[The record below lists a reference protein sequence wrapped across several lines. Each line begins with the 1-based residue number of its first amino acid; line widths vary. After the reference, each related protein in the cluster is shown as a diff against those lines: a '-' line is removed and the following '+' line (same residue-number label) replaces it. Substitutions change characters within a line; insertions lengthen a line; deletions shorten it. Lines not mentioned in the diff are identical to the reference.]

1 MADILLSFGV
11 SQTDGDVKDIRKG
24 LESIITKIE
33 QNPPKV
39 RVGLTVDNDALNH
52 FKKEL
57 EAILNT
63 VSLANGAPITLN
75 ISGLGEISAQATQA
89 KKSLDN
95 LKKSGS
101 GTGSA
106 FNEAKKAIN
115 GYFKALADVDKR
127 LGRDI
132 YFDSDAGKWTS
143 TTKEFQYL
151 ADALT
156 EAEQRFN
163 TFASAE
169 ARAALTIEQQAALVR
184 AETDAYNK
192 YGISVEDAWKKAQ
205 AAADKAQA
213 AADKSAT
220 QAALKAESAALTE
233 ATAAAKNYYDL

>member
-163 TFASAE
+163 TCLSS
-169 ARAALTIEQQAALVR
+169 
-184 AETDAYNK
+184 
-192 YGISVEDAWKKAQ
+192 ISLRRSL
-205 AAADKAQA
+205 
-213 AADKSAT
+213 SAT
-220 QAALKAESAALTE
+220 
-233 ATAAAKNYYDL
+233 

>member
-101 GTGSA
+101 GTGSDFA
-106 FNEAKKAIN
+106 
-115 GYFKALADVDKR
+115 
-127 LGRDI
+127 GRGDGTNLPAPGDHPGVEHS
-132 YFDSDAGKWTS
+132 FHGTGFSGC
-143 TTKEFQYL
+143 
-151 ADALT
+151 
-156 EAEQRFN
+156 
-163 TFASAE
+163 
-169 ARAALTIEQQAALVR
+169 
-184 AETDAYNK
+184 
-192 YGISVEDAWKKAQ
+192 SVG
-205 AAADKAQA
+205 
-213 AADKSAT
+213 
-220 QAALKAESAALTE
+220 
-233 ATAAAKNYYDL
+233 